1 MTSEETLV
9 IAGIILIFV
18 GVMLVFIGSLAG
30 VFSGGKTGKAEAGG
44 VVLIGPIPIIFGT
57 SWRAAVIASILAIIL
72 LVLALVLMRRIIP

>member
-1 MTSEETLV
+1 MTSEEALV